1 MLLKEIKQYS
11 QNSLNIEVGMINR
24 FKNLKIVKKM
34 KEVSPRLKW
43 LMFNQMQDY
52 KINSEYI
59 DMICSDSS
67 KEINSDNDR
76 LEAMVR
82 ESLVKEF
89 SPNIENMKS
98 YELLVDAVVHN
109 LKKKQLQAT
118 DSQDEIA

>member
-1 MLLKEIKQYS
+1 
-11 QNSLNIEVGMINR
+11 MINK
-24 FKNLKIVKKM
+24 FKNLKIVKKLQ
-34 KEVSPRLKW
+34 EVSPKLKW
-43 LMFNQMQDY
+43 LMFSQMQDY

-59 DMICSDSS
+59 DMITSDST
-67 KEINSDNDR
+67 KEINSDSDR

-89 SPNIENMKS
+89 SPSIENMKS

-118 DSQDEIA
+118 DNIKEID

>member
-1 MLLKEIKQYS
+1 
-11 QNSLNIEVGMINR
+11 MINK
-24 FKNLKIVKKM
+24 FKNLKIVQKLKQA
-34 KEVSPRLKW
+34 SPKLKW

-59 DMICSDSS
+59 DMICSDAS
-67 KEINSDNDR
+67 KEVCSDNDR

-89 SPNIENMKS
+89 SPSVENMKS

-109 LKKKQLQAT
+109 IKKKQLQAT
-118 DSQDEIA
+118 DNASDIA

>member
-1 MLLKEIKQYS
+1 MLNRLKD
-11 QNSLNIEVGMINR
+11 
-24 FKNLKIVKKM
+24 LKIVQKLQK
-34 KEVSPRLKW
+34 VSPKLKW

-59 DMICSDSS
+59 DMIVSDNT
-67 KEINSDNDR
+67 KEVNSDNNR

-89 SPNIENMKS
+89 SPNVENLKS
-98 YELLVDAVVHN
+98 FELLVDAVVHN
-109 LKKKQLQAT
+109 IKKKQLQAT

>member
-1 MLLKEIKQYS
+1 
-11 QNSLNIEVGMINR
+11 MINK

-34 KEVSPRLKW
+34 QEVSPKLKW

-59 DMICSDSS
+59 DMIVSDNT
-67 KEINSDNDR
+67 KEVNSDNHR

-89 SPNIENMKS
+89 SPNVENLKS
-98 YELLVDAVVHN
+98 FELLVDAVVHN
-109 LKKKQLQAT
+109 IKKKQLQAT

>member
-1 MLLKEIKQYS
+1 
-11 QNSLNIEVGMINR
+11 MINR
-24 FKNLKIVKKM
+24 FKNLKIVKKL
-34 KEVSPRLKW
+34 KEVSPKLKW

-59 DMICSDSS
+59 DMICSDDS
-67 KEINSDNDR
+67 KEVNSDNER

-89 SPNIENMKS
+89 SPSVENMKS

>member
-1 MLLKEIKQYS
+1 
-11 QNSLNIEVGMINR
+11 MINR
-24 FKNLKIVKKM
+24 FKNLKIVKKI
-34 KEVSPRLKW
+34 KQISPKLKW
-43 LMFNQMQDY
+43 LMFDQMQDY

-59 DMICSDSS
+59 DMICSDSK
-67 KEINSDNDR
+67 KEVNSDNDR

-89 SPNIENMKS
+89 SPSVENLQS

-118 DSQDEIA
+118 NDDSEDEIA

>member
-1 MLLKEIKQYS
+1 
-11 QNSLNIEVGMINR
+11 MINR
-24 FKNLKIVKKM
+24 FKNLKIVKKI
-34 KEVSPRLKW
+34 KEVSPKLKW
-43 LMFNQMQDY
+43 LMFSQIQDY

-59 DMICSDSS
+59 DMITSDDS
-67 KEINSDNDR
+67 KKINSDSDR

-89 SPNIENMKS
+89 SPSIQNLKS

-118 DSQDEIA
+118 DSEEEIA

>member
-1 MLLKEIKQYS
+1 
-11 QNSLNIEVGMINR
+11 MINR
-24 FKNLKIVKKM
+24 FKNLKIVQKLKQ
-34 KEVSPRLKW
+34 VSPKLKW

-59 DMICSDSS
+59 DMICSDDS
-67 KEINSDNDR
+67 KETNSDNDR

-89 SPNIENMKS
+89 SPSVKNLKS
-98 YELLVDAVVHN
+98 YEFLVDAVVHN

-118 DSQDEIA
+118 DNQDEIA

>member
-1 MLLKEIKQYS
+1 
-11 QNSLNIEVGMINR
+11 MINK
-24 FKNLKIVKKM
+24 FKNLKIVKKLQ
-34 KEVSPRLKW
+34 EVSPKLKW

-59 DMICSDSS
+59 DMIVSDSS
-67 KEINSDNDR
+67 KEVNSDNDR

-89 SPNIENMKS
+89 SPTVENLKS

-109 LKKKQLQAT
+109 IKKKQLQAT

>member
-1 MLLKEIKQYS
+1 
-11 QNSLNIEVGMINR
+11 MINK
-24 FKNLKIVKKM
+24 FKNLKIVKKLQ
-34 KEVSPRLKW
+34 EVSPKLKW
-43 LMFNQMQDY
+43 LMFSQMQDY

-59 DMICSDSS
+59 DMITSDST
-67 KEINSDNDR
+67 KGINSDSDR

-89 SPNIENMKS
+89 SPSVENMKS

-118 DSQDEIA
+118 DNTKEIE